1 MEDGWIEEILNAELE
16 SVPIHFHLG
25 EIDAR
30 EEWVD
35 EENYVPIFVHTKSY
49 TQFSELDYL
58 FMYGRR
64 GIGKTSIIRML
75 EYDILNNNSK
85 HFSFCSL
92 VDADDAFTTLSSQL
106 RGSPLINYPLR
117 DLTILLKE
125 KWKWVIE
132 VAAMRSLV
140 KQQDKVNGRF
150 TSQITIINNYL
161 ENNGFLSNNEFE
173 ISKNKRLLLKIASVF
188 SEELGKVDNE
198 TTKISSALFEIGKK
212 IITPD
217 FNDSRSALY
226 TILKEMNSRCL
237 VVADSIDAFPFE
249 DVVYQGLFA
258 GLIEACLDLSITS
271 KKYGVFCKAAFP
283 AEMETHLTPLN
294 KGKVAAHR
302 FFIRWNYADLVIMTA
317 KRFKRM
323 LYGEGEIDDP
333 TEYEYLD
340 DKNKALKYMYSI
352 IPDRIES
359 ISGVMFDTMAYIIR
373 HTQKKPRQLI
383 QMLNTIISIAEY
395 LNEKDAISDVVIRE
409 GIHIALN
416 DLIAGTLNI
425 YDQIYHRVPDL
436 IRNALTNQKNHMT
449 MSGLDVAIK
458 GVKDLRKQLRILTNQ
473 LKTIM
478 FAVGCIGK
486 RLNIHE
492 LNNSD
497 AVWVSQ
503 FEYQIKNRI
512 SFNLETYT

>member
-1 MEDGWIEEILNAELE
+1 M
-16 SVPIHFHLG
+16 
-25 EIDAR
+25 
-30 EEWVD
+30 
-35 EENYVPIFVHTKSY
+35 
-49 TQFSELDYL
+49 
-58 FMYGRR
+58 
-64 GIGKTSIIRML
+64 
-75 EYDILNNNSK
+75 
-85 HFSFCSL
+85 
-92 VDADDAFTTLSSQL
+92 
-106 RGSPLINYPLR
+106 
-117 DLTILLKE
+117 
-125 KWKWVIE
+125 
-132 VAAMRSLV
+132 
-140 KQQDKVNGRF
+140 
-150 TSQITIINNYL
+150 
-161 ENNGFLSNNEFE
+161 
-173 ISKNKRLLLKIASVF
+173 
-188 SEELGKVDNE
+188 
-198 TTKISSALFEIGKK
+198 
-212 IITPD
+212 
-217 FNDSRSALY
+217 
-226 TILKEMNSRCL
+226 
-237 VVADSIDAFPFE
+237 
-249 DVVYQGLFA
+249 
-258 GLIEACLDLSITS
+258 
-271 KKYGVFCKAAFP
+271 
-283 AEMETHLTPLN
+283 
-294 KGKVAAHR
+294 
-302 FFIRWNYADLVIMTA
+302 VIMTA

-383 QMLNTIISIAEY
+383 QMLNTIISISEY

-449 MSGLDVAIK
+449 MSGQDVAIK